1 MELEGYIIEMEVL
14 IRSKKLHAGWDKWN
28 RKVYK
33 DLDTAKHAIKNIP
46 DCYKNF
52 DNWWNVKARI
62 VPVYRGEVECEIIF
76 ENKPLGS

>member
-14 IRSKKLHAGWDKWN
+14 TPTSKEHVGWIKWN

-46 DCYKNF
+46 DYLKF
-52 DNWWNVKARI
+52 SGGKARI

-76 ENKPLGS
+76 ETS

>member
-1 MELEGYIIEMEVL
+1 MELEGYIIEL
-14 IRSKKLHAGWDKWN
+14 QSISKLRKDFISWDKWN

-52 DNWWNVKARI
+52 DNWWNIKARI
-62 VPVYRGEVECEIIF
+62 IPVYRGESECEIVF
-76 ENKPLGS
+76 ESK